1 MGLSW
6 LRRSSGF
13 TLVEVLVAMVILSVA
28 LLALAGMMV
37 TTTKTNALGNR
48 LTEASVFA
56 QAKLEELRAMGW
68 DNIKEGVE
76 TDQVDGSTG
85 INYTRKWSI
94 DQKESLKTITL
105 FVDWKD
111 PMDHSIKFIS
121 VLSR

>member
-1 MGLSW
+1 LNLS
-6 LRRSSGF
+6 RRSNGF
-13 TLVEVLVAMVILSVA
+13 TLVEILVAMVILSVC
-28 LLALAGMMV
+28 LLALAGLMV

-68 DNIKEGVE
+68 DNIKEGVD

-94 DQKESLKTITL
+94 DKKETLKTITL

-111 PMDHSIKFIS
+111 PMDHSIKFVS
-121 VLSR
+121 VLSQ